1 MQVGIITAVLAC
13 VGWALVA
20 TVRMLVP
27 WLVRSIAIGG
37 GGIV

>member
-1 MQVGIITAVLAC
+1 

-20 TVRMLVP
+20 TVRILVP